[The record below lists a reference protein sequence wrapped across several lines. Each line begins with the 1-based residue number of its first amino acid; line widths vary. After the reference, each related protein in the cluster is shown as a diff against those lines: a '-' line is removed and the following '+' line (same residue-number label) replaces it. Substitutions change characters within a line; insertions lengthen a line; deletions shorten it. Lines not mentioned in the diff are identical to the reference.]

1 MLKKFIERP
10 VLSTVVSIILLLLGA
25 LSVYTL
31 PITLFPDIAPPSVV
45 VTANYPGA
53 NAEVVA
59 RSVATPLEEAING
72 VENMTYMT
80 SNSSNDGSMTLTVY
94 FKQGTNPD
102 IASVNVQNRV
112 AKATSQVPQEVIQ
125 AGISTQKQQNS
136 IIMFIALYSKDTATY
151 DETFLQNY
159 IKINLIPK
167 LQRIPGV
174 GDAQAFG
181 TKDYSMRIW
190 LKPDRLVAYNLSPI
204 EVTDAIRD
212 QSLEAAPGRLGQS
225 SREVFEYVLKYK
237 GKLNRNEDYENI
249 IIKANSDGSVI
260 RLKDVARVEFGSY
273 TYSSNGTLNGYPT
286 SGVAV
291 FQVAGSNA
299 NDILTEAQ
307 KLVKKFTADLPKGLG
322 TSIMYNSKEFLDAS
336 IDQVLHTL
344 VEAFILVFI
353 VVFLFLQDF
362 RSTLIPAIAVP
373 VAIVGTFFFLQLFGF
388 TINLLTL
395 FALVLAIGIVVDD
408 AIVVVEAV
416 HAKMESTGLEPREA
430 TVRSMSEI
438 SGAIISITLV
448 MAAVFIPVGF
458 MQGPAGVFY
467 RQFAFT
473 LATAIL
479 ISAVNALTLS
489 PALCALFLKNGQHER
504 KGFVGRFFTAFNTGF
519 RTMTQRY
526 LASLR
531 FLFRRRWIAVASL
544 VVLAAASWL
553 MMEQTPSGFIPTED
567 QGFLLYAV
575 QTPPGSSLAQTHKAM
590 LEIDSIIKTDP
601 ITDRRYNIEGLNFIS
616 NANASPYGAGFV
628 RMKPV
633 DERGPIK
640 DINAIT
646 ASMTM
651 KVANGVKDAHAFF
664 FTFPTIQ
671 GFGNVAGFEFM
682 LQDQTN
688 GSLDKLGGMAYQ
700 LIGALMQRKEIAYAF
715 TTFASGN
722 PQYMMEV
729 DDNKAKQLNVSISD
743 LMKTMQIYYGS
754 SFVSDFN
761 RFGKYY
767 RVMAQADIPY
777 RSNERS
783 LDGIYVKSQTGMM
796 VPVNQLIALK
806 RVYGP
811 ETVSRNNLYN
821 AVTINGV
828 PKPGYSTGDAIKAI
842 EETTAQ
848 VLPRG
853 YAIEWTGMTREERA
867 SGSQMIFIFILS
879 LVFVYFLLAAQYES
893 YILPFAIVLSIPV
906 GVFGVFGFLKLFG
919 VDNNIYVQVSLIM
932 LVGLLAKNAILI
944 VEYAVQRRRAGMELM
959 AAALEAA
966 QLRLRPILMTS
977 FAFIAGLLPLMRAEG
992 ASALGNR
999 SIGTGAVGG
1008 MLTGVILGVFVVP
1021 VLFVIFQYLQ
1031 ERFANRG
1038 VVRVRLQPALTVV
1051 ALLVLTVGFGSC
1063 KVSKD
1068 VAVPATQAPTQF
1080 RSSESSVDTGSVANL
1095 PWKSFFADP
1104 ALQQLIDS
1112 AITHNYDMEVALEN
1126 IRSAQLVLGQSKL
1139 GYWPDI
1145 TAFATVTLT
1154 RPSDASLNGITA
1166 SSFLGSKT
1174 INDYTAGIGISWE
1187 ADIWGKIR
1195 NQKAKA
1201 LAQYLQTA
1209 EARKALQTNIVSG
1222 VAEGYYNL
1230 LMLDAQLDIA
1240 RANLALNDSTLRIIR
1255 LQFNSGDVTALG
1267 VQQAEAQE
1275 LAAAELI
1282 PQLQQSIL
1290 LQENAL
1296 SVLTGRLPDGVVRGR
1311 KLEEVAVRDGLSTGV
1326 PAALLARR
1334 PDVRSSELALTVANA
1349 NVGIDKAAMYP
1360 SVVITPEGGWDT
1372 YIFRNWFN
1380 IPGAL
1385 FGSVVGGITQ
1395 PVFQRKKLKTQYEL
1409 AKVDREKA
1417 VTQFKQ
1423 SVLTAV
1429 GEVSDALAKIG
1440 KLKAQQAVA
1449 LNRVNTLQQAISNAN
1464 SLFRNGMAN
1473 YLEVITA
1480 QSNALQSELEL
1491 ASIKKGQLSAEVEL
1505 YRSLGGGW
1513 N

>member
-1 MLKKFIERP
+1 MLKRFIERP
-10 VLSTVVSIILLLLGA
+10 VLSTVVSIILLLLGVLA
-25 LSVYTL
+25 LYNL

-59 RSVATPLEEAING
+59 RSVAVPLEEAVNG

-112 AKATSQVPQEVIQ
+112 AKATSQIPQEVIQ

-136 IIMFIALYSKDTATY
+136 IIMFIAVYSKDSSTY

-190 LKPDRLVAYNLSPI
+190 LKPDRLMAYNLSPI

-237 GKLNRNEDYENI
+237 GKLNKNEDYENI
-249 IIKANSDGSVI
+249 IVKSNSDGSAV

-336 IDQVLHTL
+336 IDQVLRTL

-395 FALVLAIGIVVDD
+395 FALVLAIGIVADD

-416 HAKMESTGLEPREA
+416 HAKLESTGLEPKEA
-430 TVRSMSEI
+430 TIRSMSEI

-489 PALCALFLKNGQHER
+489 PALCALFLRSGHRER
-504 KGFVGRFFTAFNTGF
+504 KGIAGRFSTAFNTGF

-526 LASLR
+526 LQSLR
-531 FLFRRRWIAVASL
+531 FLFRRRWIPVAAL
-544 VVLAAASWL
+544 VVLAATSYL
-553 MMEQTPSGFIPTED
+553 MMERTPSGFIPTED

-590 LEIDSIIKTDP
+590 MEIDSIIKEDP

-633 DERGPIK
+633 DQRGPVK

-682 LQDQTN
+682 LQDQAN
-688 GSLDKLGGMAYQ
+688 GSLDKLGGMAGQ

-729 DDNKAKQLNVSISD
+729 DDDKARQLNVSISD

-767 RVMAQADIPY
+767 RVMAQADVAY
-777 RSNERS
+777 RANEKS
-783 LDGIYVKSQTGMM
+783 LDGIYVKSQTGLM
-796 VPVNQLIALK
+796 VPVNQLITLK

-811 ETVSRNNLYN
+811 ETVTRNNLYN

-842 EETTAQ
+842 EETSAQ

-853 YAIEWTGMTREERA
+853 YAIEWTGMTREEKA
-867 SGSQMIFIFILS
+867 AGSQMIFIFILS
-879 LVFVYFLLAAQYES
+879 LVFVYFLLSAQYES

-992 ASALGNR
+992 ASAWGNR

-1021 VLFVIFQYLQ
+1021 VLFVIFQHLQ
-1031 ERFANRG
+1031 ERFANR
-1038 VVRVRLQPALTVV
+1038 RVSRIRFQPALTVL
-1051 ALLVLTVGFGSC
+1051 ALLVLTLGLGSC
-1063 KVSKD
+1063 RISRD
-1068 VAVPATQAPTQF
+1068 ISTPPTPLPAQF
-1080 RSSESSVDTGSVANL
+1080 RLSTNNDPVSVADL
-1095 PWKSFFADP
+1095 PWKSFFTDP
-1104 ALQQLIDS
+1104 DLQQLIDS
-1112 AITHNYDMEVALEN
+1112 AIARNYDMEIALEN
-1126 IRSAQLVLGQSKL
+1126 IKSAQLVLGQSKL
-1139 GYWPDI
+1139 GYWPDVN
-1145 TAFATVTLT
+1145 AQAVATLT
-1154 RPSDASLNGITA
+1154 RPGSESLNGITA
-1166 SSFLGSKT
+1166 NDFLHSKYL
-1174 INDYTAGIGISWE
+1174 NDYNANLALSWE
-1187 ADIWGKIR
+1187 ADIWGKIKNKQSR
-1195 NQKAKA
+1195 A
-1201 LAQYLQTA
+1201 LAQYLQTE

-1230 LMLDAQLDIA
+1230 LMLDAQLEIA

-1255 LQFNSGDVTALG
+1255 LQYTAGEVTALG

-1275 LAAAELI
+1275 LSAAELI
-1282 PQLQQSIL
+1282 PQLQQNIL
-1290 LQENAL
+1290 LQEDAL
-1296 SVLTGRLPDGVVRGR
+1296 SVLTGSLPDKITRNIT
-1311 KLEEVAVRDGLSTGV
+1311 LDQVAVRDTLSAGV
-1326 PAALLARR
+1326 PAALVSRR
-1334 PDVRSSELALTVANA
+1334 PDVRSSELALTAANA
-1349 NVGIDKAAMYP
+1349 DVAINKAALYP
-1360 SVVITPEGGWDT
+1360 SLVISPEGGWDN
-1372 YIFRNWFN
+1372 YIFKNWFN
-1380 IPGAL
+1380 IPGSL
-1385 FGSVVGGITQ
+1385 FGMVVGGLTQ
-1395 PVFQRKKLKTQYEL
+1395 PVFQRKKLTTAYRISE
-1409 AKVDREKA
+1409 VDREKT
-1417 VTQFKQ
+1417 VLQFKQ
-1423 SVLTAV
+1423 TVLVAV
-1429 GEVSDALAKIG
+1429 GEVSDALAERN
-1440 KLKAQQAVA
+1440 KLKEQQAVA
-1449 LNRVNTLQQAISNAN
+1449 ANRVNTLQRAISNAN

-1480 QSNALQSELEL
+1480 QSNVLQSELEL
-1491 ASIKKGQLSAEVEL
+1491 ASIKKGQLNAEVEL